1 MGVASPVNPRG
12 RKTRKVGLGGFPA
25 VSSMFHPTQETLLL
39 HIFLAGRRDPDL
51 LPQLHSTAVQG
62 MGAKSQLAA
71 STAQAPTQRRT
82 SKAPFKGVERAKSP
96 GMLPTI
102 LPPACWGGMGRRG
115 LEGAHGHGK
124 DKPVLLA
131 FLCIRKHRSR
141 HETCPWF
148 ERLQRD
154 KGAHSGEW
162 NALPA
167 AVPRLGLTNRE
178 QPSSGEPAKYPTR
191 G

>member
-25 VSSMFHPTQETLLL
+25 DSSLFHPTQKTPLL
-39 HIFLAGRRDPDL
+39 HIFLAGRKDPDL
-51 LPQLHSTAVQG
+51 LPQSHSTAVLG
-62 MGAKSQLAA
+62 MDAKSQLAA
-71 STAQAPTQRRT
+71 STDQAPTQRRL

-96 GMLPTI
+96 GVLPAF
-102 LPPACWGGMGRRG
+102 LPPACQEGHGQEG
-115 LEGAHGHGK
+115 LEGARGHGK

-141 HETCPWF
+141 HETVGLRGSR
-148 ERLQRD
+148 ETRGHRQ
-154 KGAHSGEW
+154 GGW

-167 AVPRLGLTNRE
+167 SVPQLGLTNRKQE
-178 QPSSGEPAKYPTR
+178 SSGEPAKYPT
-191 G
+191 